1 LSKIRLTRN
10 LNEQLSNNEE
20 GRVMDFGYIVLSILG
35 AIVFLVFL
43 GAKTVKQGHEYTVE
57 RFGKY
62 TKSLRP
68 GFNWITPIIETIGE
82 KVNMMEQV
90 LDIPEQQ
97 VISQDNATVTIDAVC
112 FYQIVSSAQAMY
124 EVNDLERAMQNLV
137 TTNMRTV
144 LGSMDLDE
152 MLSKRDSINAKILG
166 IVDEATNPWGVKI
179 TRIEIKDILPPK
191 DLVQAMAQQ
200 MKAERIKRANILEAE
215 GFKQSAILKAE
226 GAKESEIRQAEG
238 QKQAA
243 FLEAEARERQAE
255 AEANATE
262 MVSKSI
268 ASGDIQAI
276 NYFVSQKYIEA
287 LTQIGKAE
295 NSKLVLMPLEA
306 SSVIGSIAGIA
317 ELAKSAG
324 ISK

>member
-1 LSKIRLTRN
+1 M
-10 LNEQLSNNEE
+10 E
-20 GRVMDFGYIVLSILG
+20 GGYIVLSILG
-35 AIVFLVFL
+35 AVVFLVLL
-43 GAKTVKQGHEYTVE
+43 GAKTVLQGYEYTIE

-68 GFNWITPIIETIGE
+68 GFDWIIPVIESVGA

-112 FYQIVSSAQAMY
+112 FYQIVSSPQAMY

-152 MLSKRDSINAKILG
+152 MLSKRDSINARILG
-166 IVDEATNPWGVKI
+166 IVDEATNPWGVKV

-191 DLVQAMAQQ
+191 DLVEAMAQQ

-226 GAKESEIRQAEG
+226 GEKESEIRQAEG
-238 QKQAA
+238 LRQAA

-262 MVSKSI
+262 MVSKAI
-268 ASGDIQAI
+268 AEGDIQAI

-287 LTQIGKAE
+287 LAEIGKAE
-295 NSKLVLMPLEA
+295 SSKLVMMPLEA

-324 ISK
+324 IAK

>member
-1 LSKIRLTRN
+1 MDAGSIALAIF
-10 LNEQLSNNEE
+10 
-20 GRVMDFGYIVLSILG
+20 VMVI
-35 AIVFLVFL
+35 FLVFL
-43 GAKTVKQGHEYTVE
+43 GAKTVPQGFEFTIE

-68 GFNWITPIIETIGE
+68 GFNWITPIIESVGA

-112 FYQIVSSAQAMY
+112 FYQIVSSSQAMY

-226 GAKESEIRQAEG
+226 GQKESEIRAAEG
-238 QKQAA
+238 EKQAA
-243 FLEAEARERQAE
+243 FLAAEARERQAE
-255 AEANATE
+255 AEANATD
-262 MVSKSI
+262 MVSKAI

-287 LTQIGKAE
+287 LSEIGKAD

-317 ELAKSAG
+317 ELAKSTN
-324 ISK
+324 ITK

>member
-1 LSKIRLTRN
+1 M
-10 LNEQLSNNEE
+10 E
-20 GRVMDFGYIVLSILG
+20 GGAIAIAILG
-35 AIVFLVFL
+35 AIIFLVLL
-43 GAKTVKQGHEYTVE
+43 GAKTVQQGHEYTVE

-68 GFNWITPIIETIGE
+68 GFNWITPVIETVGA
-82 KVNMMEQV
+82 KVNMMELV
-90 LDIPEQQ
+90 LDIDEQQ

-112 FYQIVSSAQAMY
+112 FYQIVDSAQATY
-124 EVNDLERAMQNLV
+124 EVNDLERAMQNLI

-152 MLSKRDSINAKILG
+152 MLSKRDSINARILG
-166 IVDEATNPWGVKI
+166 IVDEATNPWGVKV

-226 GAKESEIRQAEG
+226 GQKESEVRKAEG
-238 QKQAA
+238 ERQAA
-243 FLEAEARERQAE
+243 FLQAEARERQAE
-255 AEANATE
+255 AEANATT
-262 MVSKSI
+262 MVSKAISE
-268 ASGDIQAI
+268 GDIQAI

-287 LTQIGKAE
+287 LTEIGKSE
-295 NSKLVLMPLEA
+295 SSKLIMMPLEA
-306 SSVIGSIAGIA
+306 SSVIGSIAGIS
-317 ELAKSAG
+317 ELVKGAG
-324 ISK
+324 FTK

>member
-1 LSKIRLTRN
+1 M
-10 LNEQLSNNEE
+10 E
-20 GRVMDFGYIVLSILG
+20 GGAIAIAILG
-35 AIVFLVFL
+35 AIIFLVLL
-43 GAKTVKQGHEYTVE
+43 GAKTVQQGHEYTVE

-68 GFNWITPIIETIGE
+68 GFNWITPVIETVGA

-90 LDIPEQQ
+90 LDIDEQQ

-112 FYQIVSSAQAMY
+112 FYQIVDSAQATY
-124 EVNDLERAMQNLV
+124 EVNDLERAMQNLI

-152 MLSKRDSINAKILG
+152 MLSKRDSINARILG
-166 IVDEATNPWGVKI
+166 IVDEATNPWGVKV
-179 TRIEIKDILPPK
+179 TRIEIKDIIPPK

-226 GAKESEIRQAEG
+226 GQKESEIRQAEG
-238 QKQAA
+238 DRQAA
-243 FLEAEARERQAE
+243 FLQAEARERAAE
-255 AEANATE
+255 AEANATS
-262 MVSKSI
+262 MVSKAI
-268 ASGDIQAI
+268 AEGDIQAV

-287 LTQIGKAE
+287 LTEIGKGE
-295 NSKLVLMPLEA
+295 SSKLIMMPLEA
-306 SSVIGSIAGIA
+306 SSVIGSIAGIS
-317 ELAKSAG
+317 ELVKGAG
-324 ISK
+324 FTK

>member
-1 LSKIRLTRN
+1 M
-10 LNEQLSNNEE
+10 EA
-20 GRVMDFGYIVLSILG
+20 GYIALAILG
-35 AIVFLVFL
+35 AMIVLIFM
-43 GAKTVKQGHEYTVE
+43 GAKTVPQGFEFTIE

-68 GFNWITPIIETIGE
+68 GFNWITPIIEQVGA

-226 GAKESEIRQAEG
+226 GEKEAQIRDAEG
-238 QKQAA
+238 LRQAA
-243 FLEAEARERQAE
+243 FLEAEARERAAE
-255 AEANATE
+255 AEANATN
-262 MVSKSI
+262 MVSKAI
-268 ASGDIQAI
+268 AGGDIQAI

-287 LTQIGKAE
+287 LTEIGKGE
-295 NSKLVLMPLEA
+295 NSKLVMMPLEA
-306 SSVIGSIAGIA
+306 SSVIGSIGGIA

-324 ISK
+324 FTK

>member
-1 LSKIRLTRN
+1 M
-10 LNEQLSNNEE
+10 E
-20 GRVMDFGYIVLSILG
+20 GGYIALSILG
-35 AIVFLVFL
+35 AIVFLVLL
-43 GAKTVKQGHEYTVE
+43 GAKTVPQGFEYTVE

-68 GFNWITPIIETIGE
+68 GFNWITPVVESIGA

-226 GAKESEIRQAEG
+226 GEKESEIRQAEG
-238 QKQAA
+238 QRQAA

-255 AEANATE
+255 AEANATD

-268 ASGDIQAI
+268 ANGDIQAI

-287 LTQIGKAE
+287 LTEIGKAE
-295 NSKLVLMPLEA
+295 NSKLVMMPLEA
-306 SSVIGSIAGIA
+306 SSVIGSIGGIA

-324 ISK
+324 FSK

>member
-1 LSKIRLTRN
+1 MEAGAIA
-10 LNEQLSNNEE
+10 
-20 GRVMDFGYIVLSILG
+20 IAILG
-35 AIVFLVFL
+35 AIIFLVL
-43 GAKTVKQGHEYTVE
+43 MGAKTVQQGREYTVE
-57 RFGKY
+57 RLGKY

-68 GFNWITPIIETIGE
+68 GFNWIWPLIETIGA

-112 FYQIVSSAQAMY
+112 FYQIVSSAQATY

-152 MLSKRDSINAKILG
+152 MLSKRDSINAKILS

-179 TRIEIKDILPPK
+179 SRIEIKDILPPK

-226 GAKESEIRQAEG
+226 GQKESEIRKAEG
-238 QKQAA
+238 DRQAA
-243 FLEAEARERQAE
+243 FLQAEARERGAE
-255 AEANATE
+255 AEANATS
-262 MVSKSI
+262 MVSKAI
-268 ASGDIQAI
+268 AEGDIQAV

-287 LTQIGKAE
+287 LAEIGKAE
-295 NSKLVLMPLEA
+295 SSKLIMMPLEA
-306 SSVIGSIAGIA
+306 SSVIGSISGIA
-317 ELAKSAG
+317 ELVKGAG
-324 ISK
+324 FTKP

>member
-1 LSKIRLTRN
+1 
-10 LNEQLSNNEE
+10 
-20 GRVMDFGYIVLSILG
+20 
-35 AIVFLVFL
+35 
-43 GAKTVKQGHEYTVE
+43 VKV
-57 RFGKY
+57 
-62 TKSLRP
+62 
-68 GFNWITPIIETIGE
+68 
-82 KVNMMEQV
+82 
-90 LDIPEQQ
+90 
-97 VISQDNATVTIDAVC
+97 
-112 FYQIVSSAQAMY
+112 
-124 EVNDLERAMQNLV
+124 
-137 TTNMRTV
+137 
-144 LGSMDLDE
+144 
-152 MLSKRDSINAKILG
+152 
-166 IVDEATNPWGVKI
+166 
-179 TRIEIKDILPPK
+179 TRIEIKDILPPE

-238 QKQAA
+238 KKQAA

-268 ASGDIQAI
+268 VNGDIQAI
-276 NYFVSQKYIEA
+276 NYFVAQKYIDA
-287 LTQIGKAE
+287 LTEIGKSE

-324 ISK
+324 LSK

>member
-1 LSKIRLTRN
+1 M
-10 LNEQLSNNEE
+10 EA
-20 GRVMDFGYIVLSILG
+20 GYIALAILG
-35 AIVFLVFL
+35 AMIVLIFM
-43 GAKTVKQGHEYTVE
+43 GAKTVPQGFEFTIE

-68 GFNWITPIIETIGE
+68 GFNWITPIIEQVGA

-226 GAKESEIRQAEG
+226 GEKEAEIRQAEG
-238 QKQAA
+238 QRQAA

-255 AEANATE
+255 AEANATN
-262 MVSKSI
+262 MVSKAI

-287 LTQIGKAE
+287 LTEIGKGE
-295 NSKLVLMPLEA
+295 NSKLVMIPLEA

-324 ISK
+324 IGK

>member
-1 LSKIRLTRN
+1 M
-10 LNEQLSNNEE
+10 E
-20 GRVMDFGYIVLSILG
+20 GGYIVLSILG
-35 AIVFLVFL
+35 AVVFLVLL
-43 GAKTVKQGHEYTVE
+43 GAKTVPQGYEYTIE

-68 GFNWITPIIETIGE
+68 GFDWIIPVIESVGA

-112 FYQIVSSAQAMY
+112 FYQIVSSPQAMY

-152 MLSKRDSINAKILG
+152 MLSKRDSINARILG
-166 IVDEATNPWGVKI
+166 IVDEATNPWGVKV

-191 DLVQAMAQQ
+191 DLVEAMAQQ

-226 GAKESEIRQAEG
+226 GEKESEIRQAEG
-238 QKQAA
+238 LRQAA

-262 MVSKSI
+262 MVSKAI
-268 ASGDIQAI
+268 AEGDIQAI

-287 LTQIGKAE
+287 LAEIGKAE
-295 NSKLVLMPLEA
+295 SSKLVMMPLEA

-324 ISK
+324 IAK